1 MLIRAFQTHDWFC
14 VIAGIT
20 SIERPPFPFSPIS
33 LLLNSHST
41 SFVLRHARL
50 VFQGFPCS
58 GMPDALGRHQLF
70 WAFGFSFTPRLQTQF
85 RVLQAKAKNRK
96 KARWIFVQKKQL
108 LPILS
113 SGAHDM
119 MNEGRIALATYLFSI
134 LLASKYS
141 IQCKAIR

>member
-1 MLIRAFQTHDWFC
+1 MLVSCSKAFLAPECQMLWVVTNSSGLLAFL
-14 VIAGIT
+14 
-20 SIERPPFPFSPIS
+20 S
-33 LLLNSHST
+33 LPDFKHSFA
-41 SFVLRHARL
+41 SCKLKPKH
-50 VFQGFPCS
+50 
-58 GMPDALGRHQLF
+58 
-70 WAFGFSFTPRLQTQF
+70 
-85 RVLQAKAKNRK
+85 RK

>member
-70 WAFGFSFTPRLQTQF
+70 WASGFSFTPRLQTQF
-85 RVLQAKAKNRK
+85 RVLQAKAKT
-96 KARWIFVQKKQL
+96 
-108 LPILS
+108 PEE
-113 SGAHDM
+113 GAVDFCP
-119 MNEGRIALATYLFSI
+119 EGAA
-134 LLASKYS
+134 ASHPFIGS
-141 IQCKAIR
+141 T